1 MEISERAA
9 IIPCAGKA
17 TRMGK
22 IDVPKSLVEIKGKP
36 ALVYLLETL
45 NLSFDIFYIPIN
57 IKHKDHYLSCIPNN
71 LLKKI
76 NLIDSE
82 PGSGDGQAVLDAL
95 NAIDLKEIRNEIMV
109 CWGDTVLQKD
119 SLINQLLNLK
129 FSEPLLIPVYLTKD
143 PYVAYLENDLGIPER
158 VAFKRRG
165 EMLDAGKTDIS
176 LFLIKAKEIKKTLT
190 QLKNQNNKIKNNTI
204 SNIKT
209 ELNFLDIVEHLYS
222 INNPARTLE
231 IDSYEDV
238 YSFNTMEELGNIS
251 NRLN

>member
-9 IIPCAGKA
+9 IIPCAGQAK
-17 TRMGK
+17 RMGK

-36 ALVYLLETL
+36 ALLYLLETL
-45 NLSFDIFYIPIN
+45 NRSFDIFYIPIN
-57 IKHKDHYLSCIPNN
+57 IKHKDHYLSCIPKN

-95 NAIDLKEIRNEIMV
+95 NAIDLKGIRNEIMV
-109 CWGDTVLQKD
+109 FWGDTVLQQD
-119 SLINQLLNLK
+119 SLINKLLTLK

-165 EMLDAGKTDIS
+165 EMLDEGKTDIS

-190 QLKNQNNKIKNNTI
+190 QLKNNKIKNISI
-204 SNIKT
+204 SNINT

-222 INNPARTLE
+222 INNPARTFE
-231 IDSYEDV
+231 IDFYEEV

-251 NRLN
+251 NKLN